1 VDRPLPS
8 CSLIGWFCLEFTVI
22 ILMSKHR
29 KFDKSV
35 NNNLALALDFISPA
49 VENFAP

>member
-8 CSLIGWFCLEFTVI
+8 CSLIGWFCLEFAVI